1 MLTPRPWRVDT
12 ARLQAG
18 LCTAALQR
26 GDGWVTVTI
35 ALRFGYHTR
44 TAWSEVALTLRRLM
58 CALVVAGLSG
68 CGPNYSPD
76 TYSTNAVQQANK
88 VEQGVIVGVR
98 NVDVSATGAAGA
110 ITGAAAGG
118 IAGAQVGSGP
128 ISALSALGGSLVGGL
143 AGTAVEHA
151 TADTFAYEYIVRKAS
166 GELVSVTQK
175 DKTPLTLGLHVLV
188 IAGNQ
193 ARIVPDYTVASDGSP
208 KATDKPKP
216 PEQEADKPHSPPGGA
231 SAGQSGAAPGA
242 PISLAPPASTA
253 GAALPAPVVATPLAT
268 PAPASTNMPQ
278 PNSALVPNSSPM
290 PPSVPVQGNTA
301 APASTP
307 VPGTTPVPATAPV
320 PATTTTPTVTPLP
333 SSPPAAASLGIRPGG

>member
-98 NVDVSATGAAGA
+98 NVGVSASGTVGTL
-110 ITGAAAGG
+110 TGAAAGG
-118 IAGAQVGSGP
+118 ITGSQLASGP
-128 ISALSALGGSLVGGL
+128 VSAITALGGSLVGGI
-143 AGTAVEHA
+143 AGSAVEHS
-151 TADTFAYEYIVRKAS
+151 TADTAAFEYIVRKS
-166 GELVSVTQK
+166 NGDLVSV
-175 DKTPLTLGLHVLV
+175 
-188 IAGNQ
+188 
-193 ARIVPDYTVASDGSP
+193 
-208 KATDKPKP
+208 
-216 PEQEADKPHSPPGGA
+216 
-231 SAGQSGAAPGA
+231 
-242 PISLAPPASTA
+242 
-253 GAALPAPVVATPLAT
+253 
-268 PAPASTNMPQ
+268 
-278 PNSALVPNSSPM
+278 
-290 PPSVPVQGNTA
+290 
-301 APASTP
+301 
-307 VPGTTPVPATAPV
+307 
-320 PATTTTPTVTPLP
+320 
-333 SSPPAAASLGIRPGG
+333 